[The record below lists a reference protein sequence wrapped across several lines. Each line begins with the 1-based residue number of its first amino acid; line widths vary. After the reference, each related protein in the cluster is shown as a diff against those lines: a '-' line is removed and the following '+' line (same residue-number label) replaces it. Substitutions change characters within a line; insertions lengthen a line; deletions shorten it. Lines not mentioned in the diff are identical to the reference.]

1 MFDKFCYYFGVVL
14 KIWQDVEV
22 VCERLSGYFV
32 IVYFVEEEKFI
43 LDYVKSERYD
53 FVDLLYGYIWI
64 GGYDFLVESKWMWI
78 IDEYFNYINWRVGNL
93 NNGRGGNGNEDCFD
107 VSFDGWND
115 NVCFSRL
122 NYVCEW
128 KMFY

>member
-22 VCERLSGYFV
+22 VCERMSGYFV
-32 IVYFVEEEKFI
+32 MVYFVEEEKFI
-43 LDYVKSERYD
+43 LDYVKCERND
-53 FVDLLYGYIWI
+53 LVDLLYGYIWI
-64 GGYDFLVESKWMWI
+64 GGYDFLLEDKWMWI

-93 NNGRGGNGNEDCFD
+93 NNGNGGNEDCFD
-107 VSFDGWND
+107 ISGDGWND